1 MVHIIFIQW
10 EHCHVGGDY
19 SHQDRDVSLTRK
31 NGGGAWISWFVF
43 PLICHLSISVRGGG
57 ITTTS
62 LQLWGFLFI
71 YSLPPRVCRYCR
83 PPVCPSHPCTWTSV
97 FPTLWSLPLCS
108 VPQTQFDPCPLVV
121 FRSWVC
127 SPYPLRIPVLPPQPP
142 KPLPLPPESPRFT
155 SPAGAH
161 RVPTGL
167 PPGRHHASVC
177 LTHAT
182 PLGYCSLA
190 ATHHVDHSLHLH
202 FTSLS

>member
-1 MVHIIFIQW
+1 ML
-10 EHCHVGGDY
+10 EDY
-19 SHQDRDVSLTRK
+19 HNIPWALR
-31 NGGGAWISWFVF
+31 
-43 PLICHLSISVRGGG
+43 
-57 ITTTS
+57 
-62 LQLWGFLFI
+62 LFI
-71 YSLPPRVCRYCR
+71 YLFPPPSCMQVLS

-155 SPAGAH
+155 SPAGAR